1 MQNILETQVSDLSS
15 LVDSPIALPLVSAYA
30 MADSRAQESAE
41 SPAQLANGK
50 RKSEDGG
57 AQNGGQPRAKRNRYI
72 SIAW

>member
-15 LVDSPIALPLVSAYA
+15 LVDSPIALPLVSAYV
-30 MADSRAQESAE
+30 MADRSRAQESAE
-41 SPAQLANGK
+41 SPARDGK